1 LLKPLFIAW
10 ASREITNVKT
20 LFTVPHRLLIVAATL
35 LLGACAGGGATT
47 TQNPNL
53 SSNAQAATYTGPA
66 PATSDVEAFETNL
79 WVNIAFPVN
88 GGPPC
93 GNCHKAGGQ
102 VPEFARTDDIN
113 QAYAAALTVVT
124 LSAPSQSTMV
134 QKVLGGHNCWLSS
147 TQACADILT
156 TWITNWAGGGAAAG
170 GTQIALTPPP
180 LQTVVSSK
188 IFPTDPTLFSQTVY
202 PVVTAWCARC
212 HSDTAAS
219 PQQPFFASSNL
230 ALAYQYAQ
238 AEINLNNTTQSMFY
252 IRLAQQSH
260 NCWGNP
266 VSCPNSAATMLT
278 ALNAFAAGVP
288 ITPVDPT
295 LITSGALTLNQGV
308 VASGANR
315 YDAHDI
321 AKWTF
326 KEGSGLTAFDTS
338 GIDPAMDLTLQGQVS
353 WDSNWGITIVSGGS
367 AQATTQTS
375 TKLLNRISV
384 SGQYSVE
391 AWINPNNV
399 TQTKAYVVSYSGSD
413 TTRNFTVAQDAM
425 QYEGFNR
432 STSTSLNGQPTL
444 MTNANGMFA
453 QAALTHVVMT
463 YDPTNGRRFY
473 VNGNFTGDTDTV
485 TGGALNNWDSTF
497 AFLIGN
503 EVSGDHP
510 WAGDVRFVAVHDI
523 ALTQQ
528 QVQQNYAAGVGASYF
543 LLFDVSALTG
553 TSQSYVMFTASQY
566 DNYSYLFYRP
576 TFINLNAAYIPS
588 SIPIQ
593 GIRIGVNGTE
603 VNVDQA
609 YIPVNVTINSSTYSA
624 TNGQLI
630 SPIGTVI
637 PLQNG
642 PTSDQFF
649 LTFAQ
654 IGTNTHTYTTPTPT
668 APAPV
673 TLAPVSDIGLR
684 IYDEINTTMSE
695 QTGVSVL
702 NTGVNTTYQSV
713 IQSLPPVYN
722 ILSANSA
729 GNIATTQLAM
739 QYCQALVNDP
749 VLGPQFFPGMN
760 FSSSPSQAFSTD
772 AGMDLVITPLINN
785 LIDANLASQP
795 SDSQVRT
802 ELYSLI
808 STLSTSNSANTTPVI
823 TMAACTAILSSA
835 TMSLK

>member
-1 LLKPLFIAW
+1 
-10 ASREITNVKT
+10 VKT

-35 LLGACAGGGATT
+35 LLGACAGGGAST

-53 SSNAQAATYTGPA
+53 SSSAQATTYTGPA
-66 PATSDVEAFETNL
+66 PATADVEAFETNL
-79 WVNIAFPVN
+79 WVNISSPTPAA
-88 GGPPC
+88 GSPPC
-93 GNCHKAGGQ
+93 GSCHKAGGQ

-156 TWITNWAGGGAAAG
+156 TWITNWAGGGAASG
-170 GTQIALTPPP
+170 GTQIALTAPPV
-180 LQTVVSSK
+180 QSVVSSK
-188 IFPTDPTLFSQTVY
+188 IFPSDPTLFSQTVY

-230 ALAYQYAQ
+230 AMAYQYAQ
-238 AEINLNNTTQSMFY
+238 AEINLNNTSQSMFY

-266 VSCPNSAATMLT
+266 VSCPNSATTMLN
-278 ALNAFAAGVP
+278 AINAFAAGVP

-326 KEGSGLTAFDTS
+326 KEGSGLTAYDTS

-353 WDSNWGITIVSGGS
+353 WDSNWGITIVAGGS

-384 SGQYSVE
+384 SGQYTVE
-391 AWINPNNV
+391 AWVNPNNV

-413 TTRNFTVAQDAM
+413 MTRNFTLAQDAM

-432 STSTSLNGQPTL
+432 STNTSLNGQPTL

-453 QAALTHVVMT
+453 QAALTHLVMT
-463 YDPTNGRRFY
+463 YDPVNGRRFY

-485 TGGALNNWDSTF
+485 SGGALNNWDSTF

-503 EVSGDHP
+503 EVSGDRP

-528 QVQQNYAAGVGASYF
+528 QVQENYAAGVGASYF

-576 TFINLNAAYIPS
+576 TFINLNSSFTPS
-588 SIPIQ
+588 TISIQ
-593 GIRIGVNGTE
+593 GMRIGVNGAE

-609 YIPVNVTINSSTYSA
+609 YIPVNVTINSSSYSA

-654 IGTNTHTYTTPTPT
+654 IGSHTRTYTETPPT
-668 APAPV
+668 APPQV

-684 IYDEINTTMSE
+684 VFNEINTTMSE
-695 QTGVSVL
+695 QTGVSML
-702 NTGVNTTYQSV
+702 NTGVSTTYQNV
-713 IQSLPPVYN
+713 LQSLPPVYN

-749 VLGPQFFPGMN
+749 ALGPAFFPGMN
-760 FSSSPSQAFSTD
+760 FSSPPSQAFSTN

-785 LIDANLASQP
+785 LIGANLASMP
-795 SDSQVRT
+795 SDAQVRT

-808 STLSTSNSANTTPVI
+808 SNLASSDPAKNTTPVI

-835 TMSLK
+835 TLSLK

>member
-1 LLKPLFIAW
+1 M
-10 ASREITNVKT
+10 KT
-20 LFTVPHRLLIVAATL
+20 LFTVPHRLLIVGATL
-35 LLGACAGGGATT
+35 LLGACAGGGASTT
-47 TQNPNL
+47 ANPNL
-53 SSNAQAATYTGPA
+53 SNSAQANTYTGPA
-66 PATSDVEAFETNL
+66 PQSADVEAFETNL
-79 WVNIAFPVN
+79 WVNIANPSPPA
-88 GGPPC
+88 GTPPC
-93 GNCHKAGGQ
+93 GSCHKAGGQ

-113 QAYAAALTVVT
+113 QAYSAALTVVT
-124 LSAPSQSTMV
+124 LTAPSQSTMV

-156 TWITNWAGGGAAAG
+156 TWITNWAGGGAASG

-180 LQTVVSSK
+180 FQGVVSSK
-188 IFPTDPTLFSQTVY
+188 IFPSDPTLFSQTVY
-202 PVVTAWCARC
+202 PVVTQWCARC

-238 AEINLNNTTQSMFY
+238 AEINLNTTTQSMFY

-266 VSCPNSAATMLT
+266 VSCPNSAATML
-278 ALNAFAAGVP
+278 AAINAFAAGVP

-295 LITSGALTLNQGV
+295 LVTSGALTLNQGV

-384 SGQYSVE
+384 SGQYTVE
-391 AWINPNNV
+391 MWVNPNNV
-399 TQTKAYVVSYSGSD
+399 TQTKAYIASYSGSD
-413 TTRNFTVAQDAM
+413 TTRNFTVAQDTM

-453 QAALTHVVMT
+453 QAALTHLVMT
-463 YDPTNGRRFY
+463 YDPVNGRRFY
-473 VNGNFTGDTDTV
+473 VNGVFTGDTDTV

-528 QVQQNYAAGVGASYF
+528 QVQQNFSAGVGASYF

-576 TFINLNAAYIPS
+576 TFINLNAAYVPAT
-588 SIPIQ
+588 IPIS

-609 YIPVNVTINSSTYSA
+609 YIPVNVNINSSTYNA

-630 SPIGTVI
+630 SSIGTVI

-654 IGTNTHTYTTPTPT
+654 IGSNTHSYATTAPT
-668 APAPV
+668 APAPT

-684 IYDEINTTMSE
+684 IYNEINATMSE
-695 QTGVSVL
+695 QTGVSML

-713 IQSLPPVYN
+713 MLSLPPVYN

-729 GNIATTQLAM
+729 GNIATTQLAI
-739 QYCQALVNDP
+739 QYCQALVNNSA
-749 VLGPQFFPGMN
+749 LAAQFFPGVN
-760 FSSSPSQAFSTD
+760 FGASPGQAFSND
-772 AGMDLVITPLINN
+772 AGMDMVITPLIDN
-785 LIDANLASQP
+785 LIDSNLASQP
-795 SDSQVRT
+795 TDAQVRN

-808 STLSTSNSANTTPVI
+808 STLKSNSANTTPVI

-835 TMSLK
+835 TLSIK